1 MGLAGQNAQMPTANA
16 GAGLGLLDLA
26 QRRLQWLGARQGV
39 LAQNVANADTPGWA
53 VRDVKPFADVL
64 RGSLQAP
71 IEGEPAGGME
81 QTSPLHLQGTV
92 SSDRGAALLRG
103 EKAPDG
109 NQVSVDQ
116 QMERIA
122 ETDGQ
127 HEAVTAIYMKY
138 LSMFRL
144 ALGK

>member
-1 MGLAGQNAQMPTANA
+1 MAGLNAQESTANK

-53 VRDVKPFADVL
+53 VRDVKPFSDVL
-64 RGSLQAP
+64 HGSLQAS
-71 IEGEPAGGME
+71 IEGVPTGSLE
-81 QTSPLHLQGTV
+81 QTSPLHLHGTMSSDQGT
-92 SSDRGAALLRG
+92 ALLRG

-122 ETDGQ
+122 QTDSQ

-138 LSMFRL
+138 LGMFRL

>member
-1 MGLAGQNAQMPTANA
+1 MNLSGQNAQMPAANA

-26 QRRLQWLGARQGV
+26 QRRMEWLGARQGV

-64 RGSLQAP
+64 CARMQAP
-71 IEGEPAGGME
+71 LNGVPAGNLGL
-81 QTSPLHLQGTV
+81 TNPLHLQGTLT
-92 SSDRGAALLRG
+92 SDQAASLLRG

-109 NQVSVDQ
+109 NQISIDQ

-122 ETDGQ
+122 ETDSQ

-138 LSMFRL
+138 LSMFRV

>member
-1 MGLAGQNAQMPTANA
+1 MESSGPGLF
-16 GAGLGLLDLA
+16 DLA

-39 LAQNVANADTPGWA
+39 LSENVANADTPGWVA
-53 VRDVKPFADVL
+53 RDVKPFAAVL
-64 RGSLQAP
+64 GSQLSAP
-71 IEGEPAGGME
+71 IGAVPAGQLE
-81 QTSPLHLQGTV
+81 QTGPMHLAGLV
-92 SSDRGAALLRG
+92 SSDQGTALLRG

-116 QMERIA
+116 QMEKIA
-122 ETDGQ
+122 QTDSQ

-138 LSMFRL
+138 LGMFRM